1 MKNLATAIIAVMKAV
16 KGMEK
21 NSRVGKGTTAY
32 DGTKDKD
39 VKEVF
44 NKALAENGLCILP
57 ISIEPK
63 ITIERWE
70 EVDQWSKTTPKAMK
84 TKQSVFTEVNAKYL
98 LLHESGE
105 SVELAGYGHGTDP
118 QDKGAGK
125 ATTYALKNC
134 LLYNFLTP
142 VGKIEDTDKEH
153 SLDKPV
159 PKVKKAPKKLAP
171 KAAQPKPKAI
181 KDSELEKI
189 ITWVVEKNIPIEKVS
204 KYYTLTKVQ
213 NEELKERVD
222 YAISGAAIKKTS
234 NKDVLSK
241 AAEAAYD
248 DNGQS

>member
-134 LLYNFLTP
+134 LLYTFLTP

-159 PKVKKAPKKLAP
+159 PKAKKAPSKP
-171 KAAQPKPKAI
+171 KAAEPVPKTI
-181 KDSELEKI
+181 KDKAELEKVI
-189 ITWVVEKNIPIEKVS
+189 KWALKNSLTLELIK
-204 KYYTLTKVQ
+204 KYYHINQ
-213 NEELKERVD
+213 EQRKEIQT
-222 YAISGAAIKKTS
+222 ALH
-234 NKDVLSK
+234 KDVLSK

-248 DNGQS
+248 DNGQT